1 MSSRPVTRSHKLTTI
16 SIPSEPNTLNP
27 QSPSPLSMSA
37 DSEVDLNNL
46 PSVPKT
52 SHLPHLNR
60 TSDSDSNSDLDD
72 THIALMSHSLAKSS
86 FMPGSLKCPPIV
98 HASHLSLADW
108 DTVCIQMQNYLE
120 YKDITDDQKVKRQY
134 MACLVHER
142 LQTWVAG
149 NKDDL
154 LKLKMVDNKDADI
167 KPFLNALCRDVIGR
181 DWAVDQ
187 TCAIFNTKQWR
198 IPDSSF
204 TDFCSSIIAMNR
216 HLKGTAHHQSTEQL
230 KHSSKDCTGISTLS
244 VPYHELTTIDLARA
258 REVYGKTKHPITL
271 NALLSYAPGKAV
283 TAVVPIEAI
292 DNISDLVNDSYAEP
306 MPNIGAIFG
315 RRDISHFASGSSI
328 FNRNQGRTGNE
339 DTRRPAPAS
348 VAAVFPSDDDDNVSS
363 DDGYSSPVNSRRTH
377 ARFDSPVHSPSPHSH
392 HGGRRPEPVQ
402 TQENKEN
409 SSPQHFA
416 SPIRVSHL
424 WWRANLPNLV
434 SNDYTPHD
442 LLLDDGSHLVLIR
455 SDIVKSLSLHQHNLQ
470 HPEPFCSAFDSTT
483 QSITQFVKI
492 ILHDPS
498 NAWFSRTVRTLIVPT
513 LCAPMILR
521 LPFLTHNNL
530 IVNYASRSVIHKPSG
545 FDLLHPSDTLP
556 VPPEIK
562 LSPHQKCAIIKKE
575 IKHQFQQK
583 KEVIK
588 ELEHVFH
595 HCPQLRRCPEPVKR
609 IDAVVAVRKCIEALE
624 LLE

>member
-1 MSSRPVTRSHKLTTI
+1 
-16 SIPSEPNTLNP
+16 
-27 QSPSPLSMSA
+27 
-37 DSEVDLNNL
+37 
-46 PSVPKT
+46 
-52 SHLPHLNR
+52 
-60 TSDSDSNSDLDD
+60 
-72 THIALMSHSLAKSS
+72 
-86 FMPGSLKCPPIV
+86 
-98 HASHLSLADW
+98 
-108 DTVCIQMQNYLE
+108 
-120 YKDITDDQKVKRQY
+120 
-134 MACLVHER
+134 
-142 LQTWVAG
+142 
-149 NKDDL
+149 
-154 LKLKMVDNKDADI
+154 
-167 KPFLNALCRDVIGR
+167 
-181 DWAVDQ
+181 
-187 TCAIFNTKQWR
+187 
-198 IPDSSF
+198 
-204 TDFCSSIIAMNR
+204 
-216 HLKGTAHHQSTEQL
+216 
-230 KHSSKDCTGISTLS
+230 
-244 VPYHELTTIDLARA
+244 
-258 REVYGKTKHPITL
+258 
-271 NALLSYAPGKAV
+271 
-283 TAVVPIEAI
+283 
-292 DNISDLVNDSYAEP
+292 

-348 VAAVFPSDDDDNVSS
+348 VAAVFPSDDDDDNVSS
-363 DDGYSSPVNSRRTH
+363 DDRYSSPVNHSCTSTRCLPLSQSPSKACCTH

-392 HGGRRPEPVQ
+392 RGGRRPEPVQ

-416 SPIRVSHL
+416 SPICVSHL

-442 LLLDDGSHLVLIR
+442 LLLDNGSHLVLIR
-455 SDIVKSLSLHQHNLQ
+455 SDIVKSLGLHQHNLQ

-498 NAWFSRTVRTLIVPT
+498 NAWFSRTVQALIVPT
-513 LCAPMILR
+513 LCAPMILG

-530 IVNYASRSVIHKPSG
+530 IVDYASHSVIHKPLG

-588 ELEHVFH
+588 ELECVFH

-609 IDAVVAVRKCIEALE
+609 IDAVAAVHKCIEALE